1 MVAPLLRQIVAECE
15 VIVAGT
21 GRGAGA
27 PGLRGALSGLRS
39 DTVARPAKACRNQ
52 KGERAMKSAWL
63 LVGLTSAAFATGA
76 WAQEMD
82 FNKVEI
88 ITQQL
93 APNVYMLTGSSGLD
107 PSHEDAAGGRIGVLA
122 GPDGILMIDA
132 QYAQLSDKV
141 LAAIRR
147 ISSGPIRYLV
157 NTHIHR
163 DHTAGNAFFAKQGAV
178 IFAREEL
185 REGMVRLSKAP
196 NASTNPVAN
205 PAGFPV
211 ITYGMGEPVKI
222 HMNDETVDF
231 IPIRAAHTGG
241 DTVVKFEKA
250 NVLFIGDFYRNY
262 GYPFIDIGNG
272 GSLKGMLEGLDA
284 TMKSAD
290 ANTTLVPGH
299 GTLIK
304 RDDIIPYRDMIL
316 AVQQK
321 VQQMIAQGKTLQDV
335 LAAKVTGAYD
345 AKVSGGTE
353 SSSDRFVTAVYQ
365 ELKGGK

>member
-1 MVAPLLRQIVAECE
+1 MGEIMKTAWPLA
-15 VIVAGT
+15 
-21 GRGAGA
+21 
-27 PGLRGALSGLRS
+27 AL
-39 DTVARPAKACRNQ
+39 T
-52 KGERAMKSAWL
+52 
-63 LVGLTSAAFATGA
+63 FATLASSASGQA
-76 WAQEMD
+76 WAQVMD
-82 FNKVEI
+82 FGKVEI
-88 ITQQL
+88 ITEQL
-93 APNVYMLTGSSGLD
+93 APNVYMLSGSAGID

-122 GPDGILMIDA
+122 GPDGVLMIDS
-132 QYAQLSDKV
+132 QYAQLGDKV
-141 LAAIRR
+141 LAAVRR
-147 ISSGPIRYLV
+147 ISTAPIRYLV

-211 ITYGMGEPVKI
+211 ITYGMGEPVRI
-222 HMNDETVDF
+222 HMNDEIAHF

-241 DTVVKFEKA
+241 DTNIKFEKA

-262 GYPFIDIGNG
+262 GYPYIDINNG
-272 GSLKGMLEGLDA
+272 GSLKGMLTGLDL

-290 ANTTLVPGH
+290 ASTTIVPGH

-316 AVQQK
+316 GVQDAVQK
-321 VQQMIAQGKTLQDV
+321 MIAQGKTLQDV
-335 LAAKVTGAYD
+335 LAAKVTAPYD
-345 AKVSGGTE
+345 VKTAGGTG
-353 SSSDRFVTAVYQ
+353 SSTERFVTAVYQ
-365 ELKGGK
+365 ELKRSP

>member
-1 MVAPLLRQIVAECE
+1 
-15 VIVAGT
+15 
-21 GRGAGA
+21 
-27 PGLRGALSGLRS
+27 
-39 DTVARPAKACRNQ
+39 
-52 KGERAMKSAWL
+52 MKSAWL
-63 LVGLTSAAFATGA
+63 LMGLALAAVATSAF
-76 WAQEMD
+76 AQEMD

-93 APNVYMLTGSSGLD
+93 GPNVYMLTGSSGLD

-122 GPDGILMIDA
+122 GPDGVLMIDS
-132 QYAQLSDKV
+132 QYAQLTDKV
-141 LAAIRR
+141 LSAVRR
-147 ISSGPIRYLV
+147 ISTGPIRYLV

-185 REGMVRLSKAP
+185 RQGMVGLSKAP
-196 NASTNPVAN
+196 NAATNPVAN

-222 HMNDETVDF
+222 HMNDEVVDF

-241 DTVVKFEKA
+241 DTNIKFEKA

-262 GYPFIDIGNG
+262 GYPFIDINNG

-290 ANTTLVPGH
+290 ANTMLVPGH

-321 VQQMIAQGKTLQDV
+321 VQQMITQGKSLQEV
-335 LAAKVTGAYD
+335 LAAKVTAPYD
-345 AKVSGGTE
+345 AKVAGGTE
-353 SSSDRFVTAVYQ
+353 SSADRFITAVYR
-365 ELKGGK
+365 ELKGPAK

>member
-1 MVAPLLRQIVAECE
+1 
-15 VIVAGT
+15 
-21 GRGAGA
+21 
-27 PGLRGALSGLRS
+27 
-39 DTVARPAKACRNQ
+39 
-52 KGERAMKSAWL
+52 MKTTWL
-63 LVGLTSAAFATGA
+63 LAGLTSAVVVTSSL
-76 WAQEMD
+76 AQEMD

-88 ITQQL
+88 ITQRL
-93 APNVYMLTGSSGLD
+93 APNLYMLTGSSGLD
-107 PSHEDAAGGRIGVLA
+107 PSHEDAAGGRIGVLT
-122 GPDGILMIDA
+122 GPDGILMIDS

-141 LAAIRR
+141 VAAIRR
-147 ISSGPIRYLV
+147 IGDGPIRYLV

-178 IFAREEL
+178 ILAREEL

-196 NASTNPVAN
+196 NAGTNPVAN

-222 HMNDETVDF
+222 RMNGETVDL

-241 DTVVKFEKA
+241 DTNIKFENA
-250 NVLFIGDFYRNY
+250 NVVFIGDFYRNY
-262 GYPFIDIGNG
+262 GYPFIDINNG

-290 ANTTLVPGH
+290 ANTVLVPGH

-316 AVQQK
+316 AVRQK
-321 VQQMIAQGKTLQDV
+321 VQEMVSQGRTLPEV
-335 LAAKVTGAYD
+335 LAAKVTAAYD
-345 AKVSGGTE
+345 AKVAGGTAT
-353 SSSDRFVTAVYQ
+353 SADRFVTAVYR
-365 ELKGGK
+365 EVKDRAN